1 MLDFEG
7 GFQTIFMVSISN
19 SIQSSSAVQSHML
32 SYIEEALQQAQKQY
46 KCRVN
51 SDSDWVRYGIARVLH
66 SHDSG
71 REFFQD
77 LRMESLGE
85 MSIKRQDFQEG
96 LKSKRRLKHLS
107 SINES
112 YLLDRSQSSFKK
124 KRRRLPRVTRRLS
137 HLCR

>member
-7 GFQTIFMVSISN
+7 GRQTIFMVSIPN
-19 SIQSSSAVQSHML
+19 SIQSASAVQSHML
-32 SYIEEALQQAQKQY
+32 SYIDEAVQQADKQY

-71 REFFQD
+71 REFFQ
-77 LRMESLGE
+77 EV
-85 MSIKRQDFQEG
+85 

-112 YLLDRSQSSFKK
+112 YQLD
-124 KRRRLPRVTRRLS
+124 
-137 HLCR
+137 

>member
-7 GFQTIFMVSISN
+7 GRQTIFMVSIPN
-19 SIQSSSAVQSHML
+19 SIKSSSAVQSHMF
-32 SYIEEALQQAQKQY
+32 SYIEEAIQQAENQY

-51 SDSDWVRYGIARVLH
+51 SDSDWVKYGIARVLH

-107 SINES
+107 SM
-112 YLLDRSQSSFKK
+112 
-124 KRRRLPRVTRRLS
+124 
-137 HLCR
+137 

>member
-1 MLDFEG
+1 MTSKKLQKSHDKASKVLDFEG
-7 GFQTIFMVSISN
+7 DRQTIFMVTIPN
-19 SIQSSSAVQSHML
+19 SIQSASAVQSHML
-32 SYIEEALQQAQKQY
+32 SYIDEAVQQADKQY

-51 SDSDWVRYGIARVLH
+51 SDSDWVRYGIARVAH

-85 MSIKRQDFQEG
+85 MSIKRQDFQAG

-112 YLLDRSQSSFKK
+112 
-124 KRRRLPRVTRRLS
+124 
-137 HLCR
+137 